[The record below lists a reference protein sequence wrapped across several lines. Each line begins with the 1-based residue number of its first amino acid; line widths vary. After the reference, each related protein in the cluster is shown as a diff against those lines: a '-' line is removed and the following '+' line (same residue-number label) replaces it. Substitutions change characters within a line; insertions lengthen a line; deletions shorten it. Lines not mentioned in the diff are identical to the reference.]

1 MALARGIRRAS
12 TTFVLLHQ
20 AARVLSKNAGF
31 TAIACLTIAVAIGA
45 NTAVFSVFDAAL
57 LRPLPFRDASGIVTL
72 SEKRTNEHVCCSTV
86 SAPDFLDWRRMA
98 HSFSHLGLYDTAH
111 FSLTGSGDPE
121 NVAGARITSWFLESL
136 GVRPQLGR
144 TFEVSE
150 EQAAHHRVA
159 IITDGLW
166 RRRYGSDPA
175 IIGKT
180 AGVNGEV
187 FSIIGVL
194 PADFRFPFA
203 LRCDLLAPI
212 VFTDDQLKYRGIHP
226 FFGVGRLRPG
236 VVPDQA
242 QAEMDLV
249 SKQLESEHPD
259 TNTGHAGDL
268 TVLRDKLAGKLR
280 PALFVLVGAVFLVA
294 LIACANVANLLLA
307 RATVRRKE
315 FAVRAA
321 LGANRRQL
329 VWQSLVESAIMA
341 AIGSAAG
348 ILLALWGLDALRGGF
363 FARIESFSLAGLDR
377 VALDWRVL
385 LFTLGTTVASAL
397 LFGIAPALAGARV
410 DLNDALRSGGRGAA
424 APDRGRMRSVLIVGE
439 VALSLVLLTG
449 AGLLARSFGALLSVN
464 LGFQPDGLLIADVTL
479 SSNEYRTTAQAA
491 AFYDALLE
499 RVRALSGVRSAAITD
514 IVPLTG
520 DDNRSGVRIEGRTP
534 RPDERWRMNPR
545 LVSTKYLETMG
556 IAITKGRN
564 FSPQDATGSWP
575 VAIVSE
581 AAARQ
586 YWPDLSPV
594 GRRFGFAMAGA
605 PWIEV
610 IGVARSIHNRALDQ
624 ESTPDVYLP
633 YRENPFGYAPVS
645 MSLVVRSSG
654 GNSVAQAVRTAVSSL
669 DSSLPISSFQ
679 LMEYFVEAS
688 QASRKF
694 NLVLFGIFAALAVA
708 LAAAGLYGTM
718 SYLVSQRSHEIGIRM
733 ALGAEEKNVL
743 RMVIG
748 NGLALAL
755 IGVAFGLAVSFA
767 SARVMAGLL
776 FGVRAQ
782 DPMVFAAVPV
792 VLIAVALLATYLPAR
807 RAARVDPLDALR
819 IE

>member
-1 MALARGIRRAS
+1 
-12 TTFVLLHQ
+12 VLLHQ

-45 NTAVFSVFDAAL
+45 NTAVFSVFNAAL
-57 LRPLPFRDASGIVTL
+57 LRPLPFPDASGIVTL
-72 SEKRTNEHVCCSTV
+72 SEKRTNERFCCLTV
-86 SAPDFLDWRRMA
+86 SVPDFLDWRRMA
-98 HSFSHLGLYDTAH
+98 RSFSSLGLYDTAR

-121 NVAGARITSWFLESL
+121 NVAGARVTAGFLESL
-136 GVRPQLGR
+136 GVRPHLGR
-144 TFEVSE
+144 TFEVGE
-150 EQAAHHRVA
+150 EQPAHHRVA

-180 AGVNGEV
+180 AGVNGELY
-187 FSIIGVL
+187 SIIGVL
-194 PADFRFPFA
+194 PTGFQFPFA

-212 VFTDDQLKYRGIHP
+212 VFTDNQLKYRGIHP
-226 FFGVGRLRPG
+226 FFGVGRLHPG
-236 VVPDQA
+236 VLPEQA
-242 QAEMDLV
+242 QTEMDLI
-249 SKQLESEHPD
+249 SKQLASEHPD
-259 TNTGHAGDL
+259 TNTGHVGDL
-268 TVLRDKLAGKLR
+268 TVLRDQLAGKLR
-280 PALFVLVGAVFLVA
+280 PALFVLLGAVFLVA

-329 VWQSLVESAIMA
+329 VWQSLTESAILG

-348 ILLALWGLDALRGGF
+348 ILLALWGLDALRAGF

-377 VALDWRVL
+377 VTLDWRVL
-385 LFTLGTTVASAL
+385 LFTLGATIASAL
-397 LFGIAPALAGARV
+397 LFGIAPALAGAHV
-410 DLNDALRSGGRGAA
+410 DLNDALRSCGRSVTAR
-424 APDRGRMRSVLIVGE
+424 DQGRLRSVLIVGE
-439 VALSLVLLTG
+439 VALSLVLVTG
-449 AGLLARSFGALLSVN
+449 AGLLARSFGALLTVN
-464 LGFQPDGLLIADVTL
+464 PGFRPDGLMIAGLAL
-479 SSNEYRTTAQAA
+479 SSNQYRTTAQAA

-499 RVRALSGVRSAAITD
+499 RVSALPDVRSAAITD

-545 LVSTKYLETMG
+545 LVSAKYLETMG
-556 IAITKGRN
+556 IALTGGRS
-564 FSPQDATGSWP
+564 FSPQDATGARP

-581 AAARQ
+581 AAAHQ
-586 YWPDLSPV
+586 YWPDRSPV
-594 GRRFGFAMAGA
+594 GQRFGFAMAGA

-654 GNSVAQAVRTAVSSL
+654 GSSLAQAVRTAVSSL
-669 DSSLPISSFQ
+669 DLSLPVSSFQ
-679 LMEYFVEAS
+679 PMEYFVDAS
-688 QASRKF
+688 LAPRKF
-694 NLVLFGIFAALAVA
+694 NLVLFGIFATLAVA

-718 SYLVSQRSHEIGIRM
+718 SYLVNQRSHEIGIRM

-782 DPMVFAAVPV
+782 DPLVFGAVPV

>member
-1 MALARGIRRAS
+1 MAG
-12 TTFVLLHQ
+12 
-20 AARVLSKNAGF
+20 
-31 TAIACLTIAVAIGA
+31 
-45 NTAVFSVFDAAL
+45 
-57 LRPLPFRDASGIVTL
+57 
-72 SEKRTNEHVCCSTV
+72 
-86 SAPDFLDWRRMA
+86 
-98 HSFSHLGLYDTAH
+98 SFSNLGLYDTAR
-111 FSLTGSGDPE
+111 FSLTGNGDPE
-121 NVAGARITSWFLESL
+121 NVPGVRVTAGFLESL
-136 GVRPQLGR
+136 GTRPQLGR

-150 EQAAHHRVA
+150 EQPANHRVA

-180 AGVNGEV
+180 AGVNGEL

-226 FFGVGRLRPG
+226 YFGVGRLRPG
-236 VVPDQA
+236 VLPEQA
-242 QAEMDLV
+242 QAEMDLI
-249 SKQLESEHPD
+249 SKQLEREHPD
-259 TNTGHAGDL
+259 TNTGHVGDL
-268 TVLRDKLAGKLR
+268 TVLRDQLAGKLR
-280 PALFVLVGAVFLVA
+280 PALFVLLGAVFLVA

-329 VWQSLVESAIMA
+329 VWQSLAESAILA
-341 AIGSAAG
+341 ALGAAAG
-348 ILLALWGLDALRGGF
+348 ILLALWGLDALRTGF

-377 VALDWRVL
+377 VTLDWRVL
-385 LFTLGTTVASAL
+385 LFTLGATIASAL
-397 LFGIAPALAGARV
+397 LFGIAPALGGARV
-410 DLNDALRSGGRGAA
+410 DLNNALRSSGRSATA
-424 APDRGRMRSVLIVGE
+424 RDQGRLRSVLIVGE

-449 AGLLARSFGALLSVN
+449 AGLLARSFGALLNVDP
-464 LGFQPDGLLIADVTL
+464 GFQPDGLLIAGVTL
-479 SSNEYRTTAQAA
+479 SSNQYRTTGQAA
-491 AFYDALLE
+491 AFYDELLE
-499 RVRALSGVRSAAITD
+499 RVRALPGVHSAAITD

-520 DDNRSGVRIEGRTP
+520 DDNRTGVRIEGRTP

-545 LVSTKYLETMG
+545 LVSMKYLETMG
-556 IAITKGRN
+556 TPLLEGRN
-564 FSPQDATGSWP
+564 FSPRDTTGARP

-581 AAARQ
+581 AAARR
-586 YWPDLSPV
+586 YWLDRSPV
-594 GRRFGFAMAGA
+594 GQRFGFTMAGA

-633 YRENPFGYAPVS
+633 YRENPFGIVPVS

-654 GNSVAQAVRTAVSSL
+654 GSSMAQAVRTAVSSL
-669 DSSLPISSFQ
+669 DSSLPVSNFQ
-679 LMEYFVEAS
+679 PLEYFVDAS
-688 QASRKF
+688 LAPRKF
-694 NLVLFGIFAALAVA
+694 NLVLFGVFAALAVA

-718 SYLVSQRSHEIGIRM
+718 SYLVNQRSQEIGIRM

-782 DPMVFAAVPV
+782 DPLVFGAVPV